1 MISCPQKRLALPLLA
16 ALTLL
21 AAGCSSGRGT
31 SGWIDSLTPYKVE
44 VVQGNVVTKE
54 MAEQVKV
61 GMTRQQVRDVLGAP
75 LLTDPFHTDRWDY
88 VFTIRRQGTI
98 YQQRRVTAMFGKDDR
113 LASFEAD
120 ELPSERE
127 FVASI
132 DSNRSRGGSLPVLE
146 LTPEQ
151 IKALPRPER
160 PAASAVPAPSS
171 ASLTSIPANPAP
183 TRSYPPLEPG
193 K

>member
-1 MISCPQKRLALPLLA
+1 MIPCPKKRLALPLLA

-31 SGWIDSLTPYKVE
+31 NGWIDSLTPYKVE

-61 GMTRQQVRDVLGAP
+61 GMTRQQVRDALGAP
-75 LLTDPFHTDRWDY
+75 LLTDPFHAERWDY
-88 VFTIRRQGTI
+88 VFTIRRQGTA
-98 YQQRRVTAMFGKDDR
+98 YQQRRVTAVFGKDDR
-113 LASFEAD
+113 LTSFEAD
-120 ELPSERE
+120 ELPAERD

-132 DSNRSRGGSLPVLE
+132 DRNRSRGGSIPVLE

-151 IKALPRPER
+151 IKSLPRPER
-160 PAASAVPAPSS
+160 PAASASPDPST
-171 ASLTSIPANPAP
+171 SLTSIQANPAP